1 MHGNCRSLAE
11 NLALYGEELRP
22 RKKGAWHICAR
33 DFGHMT
39 KTMHYIGL

>member
-22 RKKGAWHICAR
+22 RKKEPGIYVQ
-33 DFGHMT
+33 G
-39 KTMHYIGL
+39 ISGI